1 MRQQVRTILIAAALS
16 LSASHATSES
26 VYSPNYFMQLSALGL
41 EREAFLYA
49 LTWSAKNNVD
59 AETAVA
65 NALIEGIGVESNPKA
80 AIAVVCRSRAMSD
93 FDRRKFLIQANM
105 RLVGKTELPLRCA
118 SDRG

>member
-1 MRQQVRTILIAAALS
+1 M
-16 LSASHATSES
+16 
-26 VYSPNYFMQLSALGL
+26 YSPNYFVQLSALGL

-65 NALIEGIGVESNPKA
+65 NALIEGIGVEANPKA

-93 FDRRKFLIQANM
+93 FDRRKFLIQAHL
-105 RLVGKTELPLRCA
+105 RLAGQTELPIRCT
-118 SDRG
+118 SDKG

>member
-16 LSASHATSES
+16 LSASHATSDS
-26 VYSPNYFMQLSALGL
+26 VYSPNYFMQLSAIGL

-65 NALIEGIGVESNPKA
+65 NALIEGIGVEANPKA
-80 AIAVVCRSRAMSD
+80 AVAVVCRSRAMSD
-93 FDRRKFLIQANM
+93 FERRKFLIQANM